1 MAAPIRFL
9 SGRQQQQKIG
19 IEGSTDNQKVLEVVG
34 QVGIGTTVF
43 EPSVQLEVRGDAS
56 VSGVLT
62 AGSLNLTGSG
72 GALTVG
78 TLNATGVSTF
88 GGAVDANAGLDVDGQ
103 SDLDEVVVAGVA
115 TFSAAVDINS
125 TLDVDGDTQL
135 DDLNVAGVS
144 TFSSAVNATDIIK
157 GYKYTA
163 VPYGSTVT
171 LAVTVASKD
180 STHRY
185 NGTGSGNGYVIDGI
199 QAPFLTLTPGRTYR
213 FTNDNTGSHPLK
225 FYLEADKTTLY
236 ETNVNFQD
244 TYTEITVTDETPIV
258 LHYQCTAHG
267 YMGNA
272 VQTNANVVNTNY
284 PATIRSTLDVTGVST
299 FPQLDVS
306 TGGLDVDGLTNL
318 DEVIVAGV
326 STFTGNIV
334 AVSAE
339 FSGNVTIAGT
349 LTAEDKTNIDSL
361 GIVTARTGVRV
372 DAGGLIVT
380 AGVSTFTD
388 SVDIDNGVGVVG
400 GLTADSL
407 TISGVTTGIN
417 AAGISS
423 FVRIDVDGQADLDE
437 LVVAGVATFQGAV
450 NFDVNSEVNIGTG
463 VTILGDN
470 LHVTGIISAAQFIG
484 DGSGITNLPGISTL
498 GSSNLTDVN
507 VSGTTT
513 TVQLRISGVGTAEKF
528 FVSTGGLEVDGQ
540 SDLDELVVAG
550 VSTFSANT
558 FINADLSVTGD
569 IGASGI
575 ITATGIQ
582 LVAGSGLD
590 VGAIGVLTALS
601 VDVSTGGIDVDG
613 QSNLDEVVVAG
624 VATFS
629 ALADV
634 NNRLDVAGGANIDQL
649 NVAGI
654 ASFTQLDVSTGGIDV
669 DGQATLD
676 ELVVA
681 GVSTFTGTVK
691 IDGALDIGVAGVDVE
706 GLTNLDELIVA
717 GVSTFSSDISIAD
730 KITHTGDTNTA
741 LRFPAADTFTVET
754 SGNERIRVSAAGTVS
769 IGSLGRTDWDNSTN
783 VGCQFQIEGTT
794 LPSSRMSITRNSNN
808 AFDGGILLG
817 KSRGTSDG
825 SSTIVQDGDGL
836 GFISFQGADGTTMIE
851 GAKIDAIVQSSVA
864 SDDMPTDLVFYTNN
878 DTTLTEERLRITS
891 AGNVG
896 IDSTVPSEKL
906 DVAGNIKSTGT
917 INNLTVGRGAGNQ
930 ATNTALGFQA
940 LNANTTGTANV
951 ASGYQSLLNN
961 DDGINNAGFGYG
973 SLKSNTS
980 GDYNIGLG
988 IFSVQGN
995 QTGNNNVGLGAHA
1008 LQNVVSGSNNVAIG
1022 YFAGRYLTGSNNTIL
1037 GAYQGTASETSISD
1051 TVIISAGTA
1060 ERLRITSTG
1069 LVGIGITNPTSKLD
1083 VVGDAKVTGV
1093 ITATS
1098 FSGSGANLT
1107 GIGTQA
1113 TNVQAQSLT
1122 VAGISTFNDDVR
1134 ILAGGLNVTGVSTF
1148 SSDISIADKIV
1159 HTGDTDTAIRF
1170 PAANT
1175 FSVETAGSER
1185 LRVLNN
1191 GVVAIGTDESTTI
1204 NFSAAQTQ
1212 IFGTVGDRALSLMYT
1227 QANASGPQ
1235 LNFAKGRDLDNSAS
1249 TAVSSGDLL
1258 GSLHFA
1264 GADGSDFNSVGAEIV
1279 VKVDGTPGSNDM
1291 PGRIE
1296 FKTTADGESTTT
1308 ERLRITSGGL
1318 IGIGTDTPG
1327 ANLDVEGT
1335 LLVGTSGVAN
1345 GTSTIN
1351 GHLIVDRTGVSVS
1364 NPWLTVQSSGSNVF
1378 YVNGGGSVFTDGD
1391 VNALSFT
1398 AGTSGSGDGNSSI
1411 FGSLTVDRDGAS
1423 PTNTWFQVKNGTTP
1437 IIYANGQGKVGIGS
1451 DVPTANLDVVGNIK
1465 STGGLDVDGQ
1475 TDLDE
1480 LVVAGVSTF
1489 NDDVRITAGGI
1500 NVSGVG
1506 TFTGLKSNDTLTVSG
1521 ISNLNNDVIFD
1532 GASYNASWDKSA
1544 NTLNLSDNA
1553 KATFGTGNDLEIYHD
1568 GSNSY
1573 INITGAGNLLIGAD
1587 TAGVSG
1593 IITATGINVVAGS
1606 GLHAGN
1612 TGVVTATTFVGNLTG
1627 TASAASGLSTT
1638 ISINTSGII
1647 TATSFAG
1654 DGSAL
1659 TGIAAGGSGEFNT
1672 GISSSRQIVPLSFE
1686 STVFTFPSTAGK
1698 QYVIES
1704 INVANVDESVGVG
1717 TTVNIIASIQDATA
1731 GEQTYIAYNVPI
1743 VTGGLIELLKNPIV
1757 AGPSDVIRMWSTND
1771 AYAGVGNA
1779 ADVYMNFTE
1788 HSDSTDFISKFASTA
1803 SVTSTD
1809 TTTLY
1814 TSTSN
1819 PTVIEKIGLANRT
1832 DIGDFPISI
1841 KITNGTSTS
1850 YLAKDLIIPRYS
1862 TVDIL
1867 DRQKRIETGAK
1878 IEVEV
1883 GSTSTID
1890 IIIAGKKITS

>member
-62 AGSLNLTGSG
+62 AGSLNITGDG
-72 GALTVG
+72 GVPASLTVE

-88 GGAVDANAGLDVDGQ
+88 GGAVDVNAGLDVDGQ
-103 SDLDEVVVAGVA
+103 SDLDELVVAGVA
-115 TFSAAVDINS
+115 TFSNAVDINS

-144 TFSSAVNATDIIK
+144 TFSSVVNATAAVNATDIIK

-213 FTNDNTGSHPLK
+213 FTNNNTGSHPLK

-284 PATIRSTLDVTGVST
+284 PATIRSTLDVSGVST
-299 FPQLDVS
+299 FTQLDVS

-318 DEVIVAGV
+318 DEVVVAGV

-388 SVDIDNGVGVVG
+388 SVDINNGVGVVG

-450 NFDVNSEVNIGTG
+450 NFDVNSEINIGTG
-463 VTILGDN
+463 VTILANN
-470 LHVTGIISAAQFIG
+470 LHVTGIVSAAQFIG
-484 DGSGITNLPGISTL
+484 DGSGITNLPGISTV
-498 GSSNLTDVN
+498 GSSSLTDVN

-513 TVQLRISGVGTAEKF
+513 TVQLRVSGVGTAEKF
-528 FVSTGGLEVDGQ
+528 SVSTGGFDVDGQ

-590 VGAIGVLTALS
+590 VGAVGVLTALS

-613 QSNLDEVVVAG
+613 QATLDEVVVAG

-676 ELVVA
+676 EVVVSGA
-681 GVSTFTGTVK
+681 STFTGTVK

-717 GVSTFSSDISIAD
+717 GVSTFSSTINGNVTGNLTGTASNASGATGDFSIAD
-730 KITHTGDTNTA
+730 KIVHTGDTNTA
-741 LRFPAADTFTVET
+741 IRFPAADTFTVET
-754 SGNERIRVSAAGTVS
+754 GGSERVRV
-769 IGSLGRTDWDNSTN
+769 
-783 VGCQFQIEGTT
+783 
-794 LPSSRMSITRNSNN
+794 
-808 AFDGGILLG
+808 
-817 KSRGTSDG
+817 
-825 SSTIVQDGDGL
+825 
-836 GFISFQGADGTTMIE
+836 
-851 GAKIDAIVQSSVA
+851 
-864 SDDMPTDLVFYTNN
+864 
-878 DTTLTEERLRITS
+878 TS
-891 AGNVG
+891 AGNVNFLG
-896 IDSTVPSEKL
+896 SLVNVNATGVSSFVQL
-906 DVAGNIKSTGT
+906 DVSTGGLDVDGQT
-917 INNLTVGRGAGNQ
+917 DLDELQVAGVSTFSAKAVFNTAYPSIDADNEIQVGTAIQLGKAGVITATSFSGSGANLTGIAATDHVSTFDLVVAGVSTFVGFATFRDGLHVTGVSTFANAEFNNVTTDFNLTVTGSA
-930 ATNTALGFQA
+930 A
-940 LNANTTGTANV
+940 LNGPVTLGSDTSNSIHFGGRVDTGITPKEDDKYDLGSSSLKWKDLYLDGTANID
-951 ASGYQSLLNN
+951 GLN
-961 DDGINNAGFGYG
+961 
-973 SLKSNTS
+973 
-980 GDYNIGLG
+980 
-988 IFSVQGN
+988 
-995 QTGNNNVGLGAHA
+995 
-1008 LQNVVSGSNNVAIG
+1008 
-1022 YFAGRYLTGSNNTIL
+1022 
-1037 GAYQGTASETSISD
+1037 
-1051 TVIISAGTA
+1051 
-1060 ERLRITSTG
+1060 
-1069 LVGIGITNPTSKLD
+1069 
-1083 VVGDAKVTGV
+1083 VTGV
-1093 ITATS
+1093 STFNDDVRILAGGLDVTGVVTATS

-1122 VAGISTFNDDVR
+1122 VAGISTFNNDVIFNSSANIVFDKSADALEFADTAKAVFGDSDDLQIYHNSHSYIDHVGANNLHIRNQTADQDITIQTDDGSGNLATYFQAEGASGKASLHFYGAKKLATNTGGIDVTGGVNATGVITATSFAGDGSALTGIAATAHVSTFDLVVAGISTFNDDVR
-1134 ILAGGLNVTGVSTF
+1134 ITAGGINAAGVVTATSFSGSGANLTSVDAATLDGVDSTSF
-1148 SSDISIADKIV
+1148 LRSDAADIKTSGNLTFNDNIKARFGTSSDLEIY
-1159 HTGDTDTAIRF
+1159 H
-1170 PAANT
+1170 N
-1175 FSVETAGSER
+1175 
-1185 LRVLNN
+1185 
-1191 GVVAIGTDESTTI
+1191 GTDSHISNT
-1204 NFSAAQTQ
+1204 N
-1212 IFGTVGDRALSLMYT
+1212 GTLYIDQGVDDTELVLRC
-1227 QANASGPQ
+1227 
-1235 LNFAKGRDLDNSAS
+1235 DN
-1249 TAVSSGDLL
+1249 G
-1258 GSLHFA
+1258 
-1264 GADGSDFNSVGAEIV
+1264 
-1279 VKVDGTPGSNDM
+1279 
-1291 PGRIE
+1291 
-1296 FKTTADGESTTT
+1296 
-1308 ERLRITSGGL
+1308 SGGL
-1318 IGIGTDTPG
+1318 TQYIQLNGGNGEVRLYHNTGGFDAKLSTKSSGIDVNGGVNATGVITATSFSGSGANLTGIGTQAT
-1327 ANLDVEGT
+1327 N
-1335 LLVGTSGVAN
+1335 
-1345 GTSTIN
+1345 
-1351 GHLIVDRTGVSVS
+1351 
-1364 NPWLTVQSSGSNVF
+1364 VQ
-1378 YVNGGGSVFTDGD
+1378 
-1391 VNALSFT
+1391 AQ
-1398 AGTSGSGDGNSSI
+1398 
-1411 FGSLTVDRDGAS
+1411 SLT
-1423 PTNTWFQVKNGTTP
+1423 
-1437 IIYANGQGKVGIGS
+1437 
-1451 DVPTANLDVVGNIK
+1451 
-1465 STGGLDVDGQ
+1465 
-1475 TDLDE
+1475 
-1480 LVVAGVSTF
+1480 VAGVSTF

-1500 NVSGVG
+1500 NVSGVSTFSGIATHIDTLHGQTLKIAGVSTFHDAVTITKALNALNVNVLTTNPAINIQRDG
-1506 TFTGLKSNDTLTVSG
+1506 TTKGSITPAYGEFRVQTSSSEDLALQVNSSGGTTGEIFLKSSSREILK
-1521 ISNLNNDVIFD
+1521 
-1532 GASYNASWDKSA
+1532 ASHNGGVA
-1544 NTLNLSDNA
+1544 
-1553 KATFGTGNDLEIYHD
+1553 
-1568 GSNSY
+1568 
-1573 INITGAGNLLIGAD
+1573 
-1587 TAGVSG
+1587 VSG
-1593 IITATGINVVAGS
+1593 IITATAINVVAGS
-1606 GLHAGN
+1606 GLDAGN
-1612 TGVVTATTFVGNLTG
+1612 TGV
-1627 TASAASGLSTT
+1627 
-1638 ISINTSGII
+1638 I
-1647 TATSFAG
+1647 TATSFVG

-1672 GISSSRQIVPLSFE
+1672 GITSSRQIVPLSFE

-1771 AYAGVGNA
+1771 AYVGVNNA

>member
-62 AGSLNLTGSG
+62 AGSLNAGSLSLTGSG

-88 GGAVDANAGLDVDGQ
+88 GGAVDVNAGLDVDGQ

-115 TFSAAVDINS
+115 TFSNAVDINS

-144 TFSSAVNATDIIK
+144 TFSSAVNATAAVNATDIIK

-244 TYTEITVTDETPIV
+244 AYTEITVTDQTPIV

-318 DEVIVAGV
+318 DEVVVAGV

-361 GIVTARTGVRV
+361 GIVTARTGVRI
-372 DAGGLIVT
+372 DTGGLIVT

-388 SVDIDNGVGVVG
+388 SVDINNGVGVVG

-484 DGSGITNLPGISTL
+484 DGSGLTNLPGISTI
-498 GSSNLTDVN
+498 GSSSLTDVN

-513 TVQLRISGVGTAEKF
+513 TAQLRVSGVGTAEKF
-528 FVSTGGLEVDGQ
+528 FVSTGGFDVDGQ

-590 VGAIGVLTALS
+590 VGAVGVLTALS
-601 VDVSTGGIDVDG
+601 V
-613 QSNLDEVVVAG
+613 
-624 VATFS
+624 
-629 ALADV
+629 
-634 NNRLDVAGGANIDQL
+634 
-649 NVAGI
+649 
-654 ASFTQLDVSTGGIDV
+654 DVSTGGIDV

-717 GVSTFSSDISIAD
+717 GVSTFTGAVDINAGLDVDGQTDLDELQVAGVSTFSA
-730 KITHTGDTNTA
+730 KAVFNTA
-741 LRFPAADTFTVET
+741 YPSIDAD
-754 SGNERIRVSAAGTVS
+754 NEIQVGTA
-769 IGSLGRTDWDNSTN
+769 I
-783 VGCQFQIEGTT
+783 Q
-794 LPSSRMSITRNSNN
+794 
-808 AFDGGILLG
+808 LG
-817 KSRGTSDG
+817 K
-825 SSTIVQDGDGL
+825 
-836 GFISFQGADGTTMIE
+836 A
-851 GAKIDAIVQSSVA
+851 
-864 SDDMPTDLVFYTNN
+864 
-878 DTTLTEERLRITS
+878 
-891 AGNVG
+891 
-896 IDSTVPSEKL
+896 
-906 DVAGNIKSTGT
+906 
-917 INNLTVGRGAGNQ
+917 
-930 ATNTALGFQA
+930 
-940 LNANTTGTANV
+940 
-951 ASGYQSLLNN
+951 
-961 DDGINNAGFGYG
+961 
-973 SLKSNTS
+973 
-980 GDYNIGLG
+980 
-988 IFSVQGN
+988 
-995 QTGNNNVGLGAHA
+995 
-1008 LQNVVSGSNNVAIG
+1008 
-1022 YFAGRYLTGSNNTIL
+1022 
-1037 GAYQGTASETSISD
+1037 
-1051 TVIISAGTA
+1051 
-1060 ERLRITSTG
+1060 
-1069 LVGIGITNPTSKLD
+1069 
-1083 VVGDAKVTGV
+1083 GV

-1159 HTGDTDTAIRF
+1159 HTGDTNTAIRFPAADTFTVETGGSERVRITSAGNVGIDSTVPSEKLDVAGSIKSTGTINNLTVGRGAGNKSTNTALGFQALNANTSGTSNVAGGYQSLLNNDSGLNNTGFGYGSLKSNTSGDYNIGLGLFSAQNIETGNNNVALGANALNDLVSGSSNVAIGYYAGRYLTGSNNTILGAYQGTASETSISDTVIISAGTAERLRINSAGLVGIGITNPTSKLDVVGDAKVTGVITATTFVGNVTGTASNASGATGDFSIADKIVHTGDTDTAIRF

-1185 LRVLNN
+1185 LRVRNN

-1308 ERLRITSGGL
+1308 ERLRIDSAGRMSLGGTPPTGYGAGRVSLDIHSSGATVSHL
-1318 IGIGTDTPG
+1318 ALTNSTTGTDG
-1327 ANLDVEGT
+1327 SSNGFNIVQNGLNT
-1335 LLVGTSGVAN
+1335 LLFLRESGFMSFSTAGTEAARI
-1345 GTSTIN
+1345 TSAGN
-1351 GHLIVDRTGVSVS
+1351 FNFLGSLVNVNATGVSS
-1364 NPWLTVQSSGSNVF
+1364 FVQ
-1378 YVNGGGSVFTDGD
+1378 
-1391 VNALSFT
+1391 
-1398 AGTSGSGDGNSSI
+1398 
-1411 FGSLTVDRDGAS
+1411 
-1423 PTNTWFQVKNGTTP
+1423 
-1437 IIYANGQGKVGIGS
+1437 
-1451 DVPTANLDVVGNIK
+1451 LDV

-1480 LVVAGVSTF
+1480 LQVAGVSTF
-1489 NDDVRITAGGI
+1489 SAKAIFNTAYPSI
-1500 NVSGVG
+1500 DADNEIQVG
-1506 TFTGLKSNDTLTVSG
+1506 TAIQLG
-1521 ISNLNNDVIFD
+1521 
-1532 GASYNASWDKSA
+1532 
-1544 NTLNLSDNA
+1544 
-1553 KATFGTGNDLEIYHD
+1553 KA
-1568 GSNSY
+1568 
-1573 INITGAGNLLIGAD
+1573 
-1587 TAGVSG
+1587 
-1593 IITATGINVVAGS
+1593 
-1606 GLHAGN
+1606 
-1612 TGVVTATTFVGNLTG
+1612 GVVTATTFVGNLTG

-1647 TATSFAG
+1647 TATSFVG